1 MVNLTIKDLTYH
13 KGKFILILLG
23 MTMAIFLVQYSA
35 GMWNGTLTKS
45 SEVIDRFG
53 YEAWIREE
61 DSDMILDGGF
71 VNETVYNQVKI
82 MSDIKETERLI
93 YTGAEAEDED
103 YTLWCLIVG
112 YELDSEKIEP
122 WDVYEGTTDDLGKEN
137 GVILDESFKRFFKGL
152 KIGDELRIGRIDMEV
167 VGFCK
172 NARFMSNPYAWMAL
186 ETAKKVAPW
195 AGNWCTTIGVDFKQG
210 YSIDEFKDAIDE
222 LVDQNIIEEVNVLS
236 TEELRENT
244 HSYIVNEAGMG
255 GSVLIL
261 VIMGYFVAMII
272 ISVSTYQT
280 IQEKIP
286 EFGTLKAL
294 GAKKGYLNR
303 MLLGQVFIYASLSF
317 ILGTILTHVISIL
330 AAPVSIVPVIIN
342 IPASIMLYGLT
353 VLICIGCS
361 LISTRKVHKIDPA
374 IVFKG

>member
-1 MVNLTIKDLTYH
+1 MVNLTIKDLIYH

-35 GMWNGTLTKS
+35 AMWNGTLTKS

-61 DSDMILDGGF
+61 DSDMVLDGGY
-71 VNETVYNQVKI
+71 VNESVYEQVKK
-82 MSDIKETERLI
+82 MRDVKETEMLI
-93 YTGAEAEDED
+93 YTGADAEDED
-103 YTLWCLIVG
+103 YTLYCMIVG

-122 WDVYEGTTDDLGKEN
+122 WDVYEGNIDDLEKKN
-137 GVILDESFKRFFKGL
+137 GVILDETFKKFFKGI
-152 KIGDELRIGRIDMEV
+152 KIGDELIIGRVDMEI

-172 NARFMSNPYAWMAL
+172 NAKFMANPYAWMSL

-195 AGNWCTTIGVDFKQG
+195 AGNWCTTIGVDFERG
-210 YSIDEFKDAIDE
+210 FSIDEFEDDIDD
-222 LVDQNIIEEVNVLS
+222 LVDLEIIEEVNVLS

-244 HSYIVNEAGMG
+244 HSFIVNEAGMG

-261 VIMGYFVAMII
+261 VMMGYLVAMII

-286 EFGTLKAL
+286 EFGTLKAI
-294 GAKKGYLNR
+294 GAEKGFLNR
-303 MLLGQVFIYASLSF
+303 MLLGQVFIYATLSF
-317 ILGTILTHVISIL
+317 IFGTFLAWLLGILT
-330 AAPVSIVPVIIN
+330 APVAIVPVIIH

-353 VLICIGCS
+353 LLICIGCS
-361 LISTRKVHKIDPA
+361 LISIRKVHKIDPA